1 MEVVSSSG
9 SATTVTPEAH
19 ADGLKQR
26 KKVASPNGSDVAA
39 DEKHEVKREFG
50 HSFPIHTHPSPSI
63 LSSENSEG
71 LSLRGFGNVGRDYPQ
86 KAQSDNL
93 VLVMIFGNLRLI
105 VENYV
110 KVAPPEG
117 VISQIDRL

>member
-1 MEVVSSSG
+1 MEVASSSG
-9 SATTVTPEAH
+9 SATTVAPETL

-26 KKVASPNGSDVAA
+26 KKAVLSNGTDTAA

-50 HSFPIHTHPSPSI
+50 HSFPIHTRPSPSI
-63 LSSENSEG
+63 LSSENNEA
-71 LSLRGFGNVGRDYPQ
+71 LSLRGFGNVGRDHHS
-86 KAQSDNL
+86 QSQPSDGA

-110 KVAPPEG
+110 KVSPS
-117 VISQIDRL
+117 ISQIDRI